1 MTESRRV
8 AVLGAGIMGAS
19 LALFLA
25 RRGFDICLFD
35 RESAPLAGASRW
47 NEGKIHL
54 GYLYA
59 ADPSLETA
67 RRVIPGGLNFGPL
80 ISELI
85 ETDIAPHVTEQ
96 DDFYLVHRESVVGP
110 EAARATFDDISA
122 LCASK
127 ATPPATS

>member
-1 MTESRRV
+1 MGPMREGRRI
-8 AVLGAGIMGAS
+8 AVLGAGIMCAS
-19 LALFLA
+19 FGLFLA
-25 RRGFDICLFD
+25 RRGFDVFPFD
-35 RESAPLAGASRW
+35 HESGPLAGASRW

-85 ETDIAPHVTEQ
+85 ETDIAPYVTEQ
-96 DDFYLVHRESVVGP
+96 DDFYLVHRDSVVSP
-110 EAARATFDDISA
+110 EAAGAIFGRISA
-122 LCASK
+122 L
-127 ATPPATS
+127 